1 MMFVREIEYKIK
13 YKALTDEQ
21 NIKNFFDSFEL
32 SQNVEDSAL
41 LNNARIFLDEVLDEN
56 QDSSDEDN

>member
-1 MMFVREIEYKIK
+1 MNK
-13 YKALTDEQ
+13 
-21 NIKNFFDSFEL
+21 IKNFFDSFEL

-41 LNNARIFLDEVLDEN
+41 LNDARIFLDEVLDEN

>member
-1 MMFVREIEYKIK
+1 MLFVREIEYKIK
-13 YKALTDEQ
+13 YKALTNEQ
-21 NIKNFFDSFEL
+21 KIKNFFDSFEL

-41 LNNARIFLDEVLDEN
+41 LNDARIFLDEVLDEN